1 MAYCCSY
8 DELRATDTSIAAE
21 ILAKADEY
29 DIVVPTNKAPSQFLQ
44 LAAENT
50 DVNEETLDGKNTTH
64 AASMVVFQRRSYGPE
79 PPPVQLANRNER
91 QLSLQAGGRIYEL
104 QECCAF
110 GRRPQVT
117 FYTNQVKQ
125 EWFRKKVN
133 CLSQHVA
140 LMKYGKSWGCISQV

>member
-21 ILAKADEY
+21 VLAKADEY

-44 LAAENT
+44 LVAENT
-50 DVNEETLDGKNTTH
+50 DVKEETLDGKNTTH

-91 QLSLQAGGRIYEL
+91 QLEEGFTSYKSAVHLGDDLKSLFILIRLNKSGLE
-104 QECCAF
+104 
-110 GRRPQVT
+110 
-117 FYTNQVKQ
+117 
-125 EWFRKKVN
+125 RK
-133 CLSQHVA
+133 
-140 LMKYGKSWGCISQV
+140 